1 MKLDAFID
9 GFRRASS
16 ELKRKEIRKMLA
28 RLIRTREAHG
38 WKRGEL
44 ETIITMEECSELTK
58 AASKM
63 FRFHVGTEVCSDR
76 YNLIEEMADV
86 CLCILYMQELYGI
99 ETNDIYKAINVK
111 ADRLEGKLEAGIYV

>member
-1 MKLDAFID
+1 MKLDAFVD

-16 ELKRKEIRKMLA
+16 ELKRKEIRKLLA
-28 RLIRTREAHG
+28 RVIRTREAHG
-38 WKRGEL
+38 LKRGEL
-44 ETIITMEECSELTK
+44 ETIITMEECSELSK

-63 FRFHVGTEVCSDR
+63 FRFHDISNR

-111 ADRLEGKLEAGIYV
+111 ADRLERKLEAGIYV